1 MTVCTYKICRHI
13 DLDTIAGLTRFNVF
27 IIGVAVGVDLGSI
40 IAEAIVIVGNDRDD
54 LDNLI
59 GDRVCLLYESAL
71 ISRIRDEFGREV
83 YFISALTE

>member
-1 MTVCTYKICRHI
+1 M
-13 DLDTIAGLTRFNVF
+13 
-27 IIGVAVGVDLGSI
+27 DLGSI

-59 GDRVCLLYESAL
+59 DRVCLLYESAL